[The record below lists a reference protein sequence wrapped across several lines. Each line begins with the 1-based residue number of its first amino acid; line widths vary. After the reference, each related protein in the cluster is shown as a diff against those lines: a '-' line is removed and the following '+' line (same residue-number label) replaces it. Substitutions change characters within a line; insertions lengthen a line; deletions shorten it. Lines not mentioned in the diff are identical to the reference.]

1 MFCLIATMTMSAT
14 SVQGA
19 DAGNGE
25 TLSRQCSACHGKQGI
40 AKDPSV
46 PNLAGQSSL
55 YLEKSMK
62 DFRTGARENARMTLM
77 AQQLSDEEIKDLAA
91 FYASFKIEVIEPE

>member
-1 MFCLIATMTMSAT
+1 MTMST
-14 SVQGA
+14 TTVQGSDVA
-19 DAGNGE
+19 NGE
-25 TLSRQCSACHGKQGI
+25 TLSRQCSVCHGKQGI

-62 DFRTGARENARMTLM
+62 DYRTGARENARMSLM

-91 FYASFKIEVIEPE
+91 YYASFKIEITGSE